1 MVFTLYLYF
10 VFAWKCQKKVREG
23 VVARYRWYL
32 QPAQIVLLHAPDV
45 PLFADG
51 GDDVDDQDCDDEYDD
66 DEDDE
71 EDDTEDD
78 TEDDD
83 DADIDE
89 EDEDEQEDD
98 DDNYEDD
105 DDFVDLIII

>member
-10 VFAWKCQKKVREG
+10 VFAWKCQIKVREG
-23 VVARYRWYL
+23 VVARYRWSL

-66 DEDDE
+66 DEDD
-71 EDDTEDD
+71 

-105 DDFVDLIII
+105 DDFDDLIII